1 MSDLLVSIG
10 SIYKAH
16 GFKGMMKIRVTPEYM
31 DDLLQLD
38 AIFIQT
44 QTSTL
49 PYFIS
54 SIEDIADDMA
64 LLQLEEITSKEEIT
78 PLIKCPI
85 LAREEDL
92 EGEVEEWE
100 SLVGY
105 FISDKNIGEIGEI
118 FDVIEM
124 PHQEIAQVK
133 YQDREVLIPIH
144 EDLIIEIDEEKKKI
158 YMDLPEGFFE
168 VF

>member
-1 MSDLLVSIG
+1 MSDLLVQIG
-10 SIYKAH
+10 SVYKAH
-16 GFKGMMKIRVTPEYM
+16 GFKGMMKIRVIPEYM
-31 DDLLQLD
+31 DDILHLD
-38 AIFIQT
+38 AIFIKT
-44 QTSTL
+44 PSNTL

-78 PLIKCPI
+78 PIIKCPI

-92 EGEVEEWE
+92 EGELEEWE

-105 FISDKNIGEIGEI
+105 HISDKNIGEIGEI
-118 FDVIEM
+118 FEVIEM
-124 PHQEIAQVK
+124 PHQEIAKVI
-133 YQDREVLIPIH
+133 YQEREILIPIH
-144 EDLIIEIDEEKKKI
+144 EDLIVEIDEIKKKI
-158 YMDLPEGFFE
+158 LMDLPDGFFE